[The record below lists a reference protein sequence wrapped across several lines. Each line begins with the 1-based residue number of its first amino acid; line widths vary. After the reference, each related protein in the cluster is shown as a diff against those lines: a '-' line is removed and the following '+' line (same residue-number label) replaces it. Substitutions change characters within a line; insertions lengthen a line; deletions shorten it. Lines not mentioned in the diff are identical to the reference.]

1 MQIGLGFSMLE
12 HLPSRPT
19 TAAMATRK
27 RKTLPKDFDQLLESA
42 SLAELIAVFDTCQLD
57 ATGGYSKRTALGF
70 YNCPDAL
77 VRWLVA
83 QGADIDAR
91 DEHLGTAL
99 HCRSSSW
106 MGGVDLLLDLG
117 ADIEAR
123 DRRGNTPLHAAI
135 QSHKAESVA
144 ALVRR
149 GADTRAPGRNG
160 ESIMHLALAT
170 TANGDIVEMA
180 QIARILLDAGVP
192 IDDEDRAEVRRIG
205 LAFEFHR
212 AGFNPESVPATDAA
226 LATLYR
232 LFDVPPV
239 PARLVHDGKS
249 AITVTATDW
258 PAQHQQLW
266 ELLVPSAGA
275 AKTVQG
281 EVIRLT
287 GRLANEINGNG
298 AANWCAD
305 FKKMLGALVGHLGSP
320 MPLPEH
326 SVAEAER
333 LATALKG
340 GDDPGGYC
348 DRLCE
353 LAVEWVIAN
362 PQPVALGKP
371 AYRR

>member
-1 MQIGLGFSMLE
+1 
-12 HLPSRPT
+12 
-19 TAAMATRK
+19 MATRK

-91 DEHLGTAL
+91 DEYLGTAL

-170 TANGDIVEMA
+170 TSNGDIVEMA

-192 IDDEDRAEVRRIG
+192 STTRTVPRSGVSALPSSFTGPASIPSRCRPPMRRSPPSIGCSMCRPCRRA
-205 LAFEFHR
+205 
-212 AGFNPESVPATDAA
+212 S
-226 LATLYR
+226 
-232 LFDVPPV
+232 
-239 PARLVHDGKS
+239 S
-249 AITVTATDW
+249 MTA
-258 PAQHQQLW
+258 
-266 ELLVPSAGA
+266 
-275 AKTVQG
+275 
-281 EVIRLT
+281 
-287 GRLANEINGNG
+287 
-298 AANWCAD
+298 
-305 FKKMLGALVGHLGSP
+305 SP
-320 MPLPEH
+320 RSP
-326 SVAEAER
+326 
-333 LATALKG
+333 
-340 GDDPGGYC
+340 
-348 DRLCE
+348 
-353 LAVEWVIAN
+353 
-362 PQPVALGKP
+362 
-371 AYRR
+371 